1 MDPASFSAFKFQLS
15 KKERVIGKINEN
27 IFYIL
32 AVDPKFDLYQHGWSF
47 KPAFSWLFAYVKSLI
62 AIQKNLASLL
72 DLPLCPLKDYL

>member
-32 AVDPKFDLYQHGWSF
+32 AVDPKFDLYQHG
-47 KPAFSWLFAYVKSLI
+47 
-62 AIQKNLASLL
+62 
-72 DLPLCPLKDYL
+72 